1 MRMLGISP
9 NFYTINEVW
18 VNESEI
24 HISHS
29 VIFKEIFLSL
39 VEYQ

>member
-9 NFYTINEVW
+9 NFDTINKVW

-29 VIFKEIFLSL
+29 VIL
-39 VEYQ
+39 

>member
-9 NFYTINEVW
+9 NFDTINNVW
-18 VNESEI
+18 VNDGEI

-29 VIFKEIFLSL
+29 VIL
-39 VEYQ
+39 